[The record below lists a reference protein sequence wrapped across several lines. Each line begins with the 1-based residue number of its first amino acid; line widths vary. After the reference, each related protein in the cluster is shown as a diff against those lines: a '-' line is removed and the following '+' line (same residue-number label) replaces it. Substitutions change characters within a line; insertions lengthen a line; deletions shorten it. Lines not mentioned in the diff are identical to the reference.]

1 MSLEH
6 LIEKSTAGYQSML
19 DHLANISGML
29 KGAHPEGI
37 SQALEQWHFLL
48 QEARQLDAQIDQ
60 HRSVAQQ
67 NNLLPSFEQ
76 RTELMRQVALQCE
89 KVYSQ
94 ANLLKAMVSEEL
106 NQLQHGRKALG
117 GYKGPSNKKGSRLTA
132 SL

>member
-6 LIEKSTAGYQSML
+6 LIEKSAEGYQGML
-19 DHLANISGML
+19 EHLANISGML
-29 KGAHPEGI
+29 KSAHPEGI
-37 SQALEQWHFLL
+37 SQALEHWHFLL

-60 HRSVAQQ
+60 HRSAAPQHS
-67 NNLLPSFEQ
+67 LLPSFQQ

-89 KVYSQ
+89 QVYSQ

-106 NQLQHGRKALG
+106 NQLQQGRKALG
-117 GYKGPSNKKGSRLTA
+117 GYKGSSNKKGSRLTA